1 MGLGT
6 MQLLP
11 IGRKQVLA
19 TIPHERSVVRR
30 SRGSGTGFT
39 GKFFAGNSFQHSQQQ
54 HHSLVATSSFL
65 GKSSHTRSRNS
76 GVVLCSESSLVDSVS
91 EPAHDLV
98 DSTTSTSPPTT
109 VGNSYTEAG
118 IEVVRSIEEAENEV
132 LKAVSALDQGESFG
146 KEAPEAPIIPVL
158 DVLSAEE
165 HMLNGQ
171 TQLVAAV
178 EQPSSA
184 VAASLMVSEVA
195 NVLKTLERDSKES
208 EESDMSNL
216 DEAELAVNTHD
227 KLLHGI
233 EQLTSSVDPSLMAPE
248 MVESLLHANSRT
260 SDDSLSPEE
269 NEMEQG
275 PASLVESKNIFE
287 QLREI
292 VVFAGPALGIWLSG
306 PIMSLIDTSVI
317 GNSSSLELAAL
328 GKCSS
333 LRVIS
338 CELFFA
344 NK

>member
-1 MGLGT
+1 MGLGA

-11 IGRKQVLA
+11 IGRKQMLA
-19 TIPHERSVVRR
+19 TVPYERSVVRR
-30 SRGSGTGFT
+30 SRGLTS
-39 GKFFAGNSFQHSQQQ
+39 KIVNSESSLQQRQ
-54 HHSLVATSSFL
+54 ISWVATSSFL
-65 GKSSHTRSRNS
+65 GKSSQTRRS
-76 GVVLCSESSLVDSVS
+76 GVVLCSESSVVDSVS

-98 DSTTSTSPPTT
+98 DPPVNSFTEVTTSPP
-109 VGNSYTEAG
+109 VNSLTEAG

-132 LKAVSALDQGESFG
+132 LKAVSAQGEGLG
-146 KEAPEAPIIPVL
+146 KEAAETLIVPLL
-158 DVLSAEE
+158 DLLSTEE
-165 HMLNGQ
+165 HTLNGQ
-171 TQLVAAV
+171 TQLV

-195 NVLKTLERDSKES
+195 NVLKTLEKDGKES
-208 EESDMSNL
+208 EETDMSNL
-216 DEAELAVNTHD
+216 DETELVHD

-248 MVESLLHANSRT
+248 MAEFFLHEIEHR
-260 SDDSLSPEE
+260 SDDSLLPEE

-275 PASLVESKNIFE
+275 SASLVESKNIFE

-306 PIMSLIDTSVI
+306 PIMSLIDTAVI

-328 GKCSS
+328 GKCSR

-338 CELFFA
+338 SGLFFA
-344 NK
+344 KQ